1 MVTQTNNDTPLEL
14 ARRQREEETKQLMG
28 FGQDANSK
36 MELTEMQ
43 EIQNMFNTHKRMGS
57 ELLQAGKI
65 TTEQYYANSR
75 KAGIKLGIIGPDEY
89 PDDLPSWLKPTKRCL
104 MSDNETIIRK

>member
-65 TTEQYYANSR
+65 TTEQYY
-75 KAGIKLGIIGPDEY
+75 G
-89 PDDLPSWLKPTKRCL
+89 
-104 MSDNETIIRK
+104 